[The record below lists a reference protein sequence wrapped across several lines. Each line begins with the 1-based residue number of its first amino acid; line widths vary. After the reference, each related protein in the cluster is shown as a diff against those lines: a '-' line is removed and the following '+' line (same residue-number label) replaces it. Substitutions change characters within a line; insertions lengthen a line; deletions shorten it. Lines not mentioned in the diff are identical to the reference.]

1 MTDDTLTDEQIATI
15 TAFVD
20 IQAPPPDGLPTAHV
34 VFGTNQVDAASS
46 VVVERYHSGL
56 APLIIVTGGVNRHTG
71 IIEADEIVSRLTVQ
85 GVPESVIRSEDKA
98 LDTWQNVRNIV
109 PFLGEALDAG
119 LVVAA
124 VSKWYHRRTVH
135 MLKTLVPEIP
145 AVYGIGWEPIYDD
158 RLVTRT
164 SWPDVP
170 GGRRRVMREWEEIPR
185 RVTAGEFAA
194 VELAD
199 GAWR

>member
-1 MTDDTLTDEQIATI
+1 LTDDTLTREQIATI

-20 IQAPPPDGLPTAHV
+20 IQAPPPNDLPTAHV
-34 VFGTNQVDAASS
+34 IFGTNQTAAAST
-46 VVVERYHSGL
+46 VVAERYHCGL

-71 IIEADEIVSRLTVQ
+71 IIEAEEIVSLLTAN
-85 GVPESVIRSEDKA
+85 GVPDSVIRSEDKA
-98 LDTWQNVRNIV
+98 LDTWQNVKNIG

-119 LVVAA
+119 LSITA

-145 AVYGIGWEPIYDD
+145 AMYGIGWEPVYDGN
-158 RLVTRT
+158 LVTRR
-164 SWPDVP
+164 SWAAVP

-185 RVTAGEFAA
+185 RVAMGEFAA
-194 VELAD
+194 VKLID